1 MWQELESMWLER
13 AGILYA
19 GHVQVAAHMHVNIL
33 ACQVAASHAGVLAG
47 NRGQLFPG
55 DQLGVL
61 VGMVGSVGY
70 LAAQCQCALY
80 AQRVR

>member
-33 ACQVAASHAGVLAG
+33 ACQVAASHAGILPG
-47 NRGQLFPG
+47 NRGQLFSC
-55 DQLGVL
+55 DQLGIFG
-61 VGMVGSVGY
+61 GMGGSVGY
-70 LAAQCQCALY
+70 IAAKT
-80 AQRVR
+80 